1 MTTEQGTAEGFS
13 YTLERTFE
21 TSVAA
26 VWRAWTVAESYA
38 QWSYAAPGSVEMDV
52 WPGGAWKSTIV
63 TPDGG
68 QFPLTGSY
76 IEVDENR
83 RLVIGM
89 DAPGKDE
96 AGGDD
101 RRACRAECA
110 RDSRRGVPELRHL
123 GRTRRRRAGH
133 HHAAGQFGDLSQDRE
148 LIPEIHAHG
157 APGRRGLPGAPLRA
171 CPGRSRISRS
181 GRCPWWSRW

>member
-96 AGGDD
+96 PAVMTVEL
-101 RRACRAECA
+101 AERSAHETRVVVSQSCDTSDE
-110 RDSRRGVPELRHL
+110 RDVAEQGTTMLLDSLATFL
-123 GRTRRRRAGH
+123 KTAN
-133 HHAAGQFGDLSQDRE
+133 
-148 LIPEIHAHG
+148 
-157 APGRRGLPGAPLRA
+157 
-171 CPGRSRISRS
+171 
-181 GRCPWWSRW
+181 